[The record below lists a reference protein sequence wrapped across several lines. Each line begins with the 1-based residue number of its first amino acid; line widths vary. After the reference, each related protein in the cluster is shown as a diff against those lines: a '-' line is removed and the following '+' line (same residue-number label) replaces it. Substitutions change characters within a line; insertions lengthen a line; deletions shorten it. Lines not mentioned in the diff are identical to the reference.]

1 MGGGNW
7 KAVTTSDISAGFV
20 ISLRTPSPDDLCLV
34 LGSPVAL
41 AICLRIFVLPP
52 SWAASAGIVA
62 PRLSRPKPLASRT
75 CGADSRARSI
85 ESKACEG
92 ALAIGQEPRLPI
104 FSGRFCEVCCPH
116 RERPGTRSTQRNK
129 SHCHTTDSGPD
140 VRVLDFSGSCVAY
153 LCPGTLNSISVVY
166 GAVRRRRGR
175 LHPRGDSLAVF
186 FVVGYCFSKIFR

>member
-1 MGGGNW
+1 M
-7 KAVTTSDISAGFV
+7 SS
-20 ISLRTPSPDDLCLV
+20 
-34 LGSPVAL
+34 
-41 AICLRIFVLPP
+41 
-52 SWAASAGIVA
+52 
-62 PRLSRPKPLASRT
+62 PRLSCCLGNLSSNLRIAAFVGGFSRNSCSSVISSKTPGQPRPKPLASRT